1 MKCSML
7 FRLNVILSVGL
18 LFLMSCS
25 GYHFKNKNNP
35 FVVYEIETISIPMF
49 VNWSIVPNVSGPMT
63 SNFINM
69 LMDYSG
75 LTIYS
80 HEKTS
85 ADAILVGII
94 SSNDKTRQV
103 YKNKSYQATVGT
115 LNKSIR
121 DRRDFYIPQETEI
134 SLTLRVLLIK
144 NPLPHEYNGIVKN
157 DADFIP
163 DKSRVIFDERM
174 ELRSTIT
181 RSILPSSGAQS
192 GGDVNFTKSKKAQN
206 DAVLALVS
214 TATEKFKNE
223 IIDAF

>member
-1 MKCSML
+1 MKFSVLFSSNAVLQVGML
-7 FRLNVILSVGL
+7 FLI
-18 LFLMSCS
+18 SCS
-25 GYHFKNKNNP
+25 GYHFKNKDNP
-35 FVVYEIETISIPMF
+35 FMAYEIESISIPMF

-63 SNFINM
+63 GNFINL

-80 HEKTS
+80 KEQAS

-94 SSNDKTRQV
+94 SSKDKTRQV
-103 YKNKSYQATVGT
+103 YKNKSYQDTVGN
-115 LNKSIR
+115 LNESIR

-144 NPLPHEYNGIVKN
+144 NPLPHEYAGMVNN
-157 DADFIP
+157 DAENIP
-163 DKSRVIFDERM
+163 DKSRVIFDEKM
-174 ELRSTIT
+174 ELSSVIT
-181 RSILPSSGAQS
+181 RSILPSGGVQS

-206 DAVLALVS
+206 DAILSLVN
-214 TATEKFKNE
+214 TATEKFKKE

>member
-1 MKCSML
+1 MKLSML
-7 FRLNVILSVGL
+7 LSSNVVLQVGM
-18 LFLMSCS
+18 LFLISCS
-25 GYHFKNKNNP
+25 GYHFKNKDNP
-35 FVVYEIETISIPMF
+35 FMAYEIESISIPMF

-63 SNFINM
+63 GNFINL

-80 HEKTS
+80 KEQAS

-94 SSNDKTRQV
+94 SSKDKTRQV
-103 YKNKSYQATVGT
+103 YKNKSYQDTVGN
-115 LNKSIR
+115 LNESIR

-144 NPLPHEYNGIVKN
+144 NPLPHEYAGMVNN
-157 DADFIP
+157 DVDNIP
-163 DKSRVIFDERM
+163 DKSRVIFDEKM
-174 ELRSTIT
+174 ELSSVIT
-181 RSILPSSGAQS
+181 RSILPSGGVQS

-206 DAVLALVS
+206 DAILSLVN
-214 TATEKFKNE
+214 TATEKFKKE

>member
-1 MKCSML
+1 MKFSML
-7 FRLNVILSVGL
+7 FRLNVVLPIGF
-18 LFLMSCS
+18 LFLISCS

-35 FVVYEIETISIPMF
+35 FVAYEIESISIPMF

-94 SSNDKTRQV
+94 SSSDKTRQV

-115 LNKSIR
+115 LN
-121 DRRDFYIPQETEI
+121 
-134 SLTLRVLLIK
+134 
-144 NPLPHEYNGIVKN
+144 EY
-157 DADFIP
+157 
-163 DKSRVIFDERM
+163 
-174 ELRSTIT
+174 
-181 RSILPSSGAQS
+181 
-192 GGDVNFTKSKKAQN
+192 
-206 DAVLALVS
+206 
-214 TATEKFKNE
+214 
-223 IIDAF
+223 